1 MSLDSTRTDVLLCRQ
16 AAPLSRG
23 RAWAG
28 QDRLRGGHASREPP
42 ETGPVIPGN
51 LPAHTD
57 RVPVHPHP
65 KIGTDSGPDDVQH
78 NSTSTPEA
86 ALTLPFS
93 FLETGNEKPETR
105 KTNSSKESYPVR
117 PNPKPASAG
126 FTFQPGCLRPG
137 DAGTGE
143 ARWGTPGVLR

>member
-28 QDRLRGGHASREPP
+28 QDQLRGGHASREPP

-57 RVPVHPHP
+57 RVPERPHT
-65 KIGTDSGPDDVQH
+65 KIGTDSGPDDVQKH
-78 NSTSTPEA
+78 STSTPEA

-117 PNPKPASAG
+117 PTPSRL
-126 FTFQPGCLRPG
+126 QPGSSFS
-137 DAGTGE
+137 
-143 ARWGTPGVLR
+143 PGVYARVMPERGKP